1 MSRKLTEIIFYQNTP
16 FTDFENYI
24 DFGSNEARDAFFDSH
39 YNPHKIKTDFNFVRD
54 RLTLRVGLSV
64 ATWSWLSECNY
75 LSFENDFDG
84 IRYYCQVTEARYLNN
99 NCIELNLVIDALT
112 TFCQGDISK
121 YAKNVLIH
129 RQHLT
134 TETIGENI
142 DSIRRDGDIINF
154 SSEKYIK
161 QEAYSMIKFIV
172 IFRTSVDLT
181 KDFGTLDSP
190 KIKSSKGVIFDQIV
204 SPQNLYMTHYDK
216 FNSLMKELENYPWV
230 TQNITSVL
238 LVPETMIES
247 KYFEKVKLASGDFDD
262 LYEFQS
268 GGMSSNLGKLSSISK
283 SQSDLLKI
291 FDIENHPELLKKGY
305 CDIDITNYQGQH
317 LQVDMGLLPND
328 GMNIRCDIVLGY
340 SNQMYFYIDNY
351 QGRNVDPIG
360 NLRGGSYI
368 DDSIA
373 FTKFDSIP
381 ILTDNYRL
389 NYAQSAHQRNLAQNN
404 LISGQ
409 IGNVFDNSASI
420 QDRFMSAVNLT
431 SDVSVGALTGKL
443 TDEWQYY
450 RKLNAELADKKL
462 TPPSVSEMSNENSFP
477 LKQNYFGIV
486 IRYKR
491 ISDADLKKAK
501 NYVSHFGYAWECTGN
516 LEPTNSMKYL
526 NYVKFSGNW
535 VINDRHIPQS
545 IMEQLRAQF
554 ENGVKI
560 WHNPDN
566 LANPFKQ
573 DISDLNEREI

>member
-1 MSRKLTEIIFYQNTP
+1 MSRKLTVITFYQNTP
-16 FTDFENYI
+16 FTDFQNYV
-24 DFGSNEARDAFFDSH
+24 DFGSNEKRDAFFESH

-64 ATWSWLSECNY
+64 ATWGWLSECNY
-75 LSFENDFDG
+75 LSFYNDFDN
-84 IRYYCQVTEARYLNN
+84 INYYCQVVEARYQNN
-99 NCIELNLVIDALT
+99 NCVELSLVIDALT

-134 TETIGENI
+134 TNTLGSNI

-161 QEAYSMIKFIV
+161 QESFSMIKFIV

-181 KDFGTLDSP
+181 KDFGTEDSP

-216 FNSLMKELENYPWV
+216 FNSLMKELESYPWI

-238 LVPETMIES
+238 LIPEAMIES
-247 KYFEKVKLASGDFDD
+247 KYFEKVKLSSGNFDD

-268 GGMSSNLGKLSSISK
+268 GGMSSNLGELTSISK
-283 SQSDLLKI
+283 SMPQLLNI
-291 FDIENHPELLKKGY
+291 FGLDAHPELFKKGY

-317 LQVDMGLLPND
+317 LQVDPGLLPIE
-328 GMNIRCDIVLGY
+328 GMKIRCDIILGY

-351 QGRNVDPIG
+351 QGRDVDPIG
-360 NLRGGSYI
+360 NVRGGSYI

-373 FTKFDSIP
+373 FTKFDTIP

-389 NYAQSAHQRNLAQNN
+389 NYAENANQRRLAQNN
-404 LISGQ
+404 LITGQ
-409 IGNVFDNSASI
+409 IGNVFDNSANI

-477 LKQNYFGIV
+477 VKQNYFGIV
-486 IRYKR
+486 VRYKR

-501 NYVSHFGYAWECTGN
+501 NYVSHFGYGWECTGD

-526 NYVKFSGNW
+526 NYAKFSGNW
-535 VINDRHIPQS
+535 VINDRHVPQS

-573 DISDLNEREI
+573 DISELNERVI